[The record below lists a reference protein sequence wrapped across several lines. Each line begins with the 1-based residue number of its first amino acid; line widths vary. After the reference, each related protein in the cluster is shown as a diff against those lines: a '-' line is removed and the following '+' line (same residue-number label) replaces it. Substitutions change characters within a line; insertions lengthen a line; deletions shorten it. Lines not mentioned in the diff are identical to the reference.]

1 MNGQLTIE
9 ACQEM
14 ARQNYPQVRQFDLIQ
29 QSADYN
35 LSNAGKNWLPQVSLS
50 ARATYQ
56 SDATSISVPQLS
68 LDITLPKDQ
77 YQAVLE
83 ATQLVWDGGVNTSQ
97 KNIIKATAAVDKEKL
112 EVELYT
118 LKDRVNQVFFGL
130 LLIEDQLLQ
139 NRTLQEELQTNYDRV
154 NAYVVNGVANQADL
168 DAISVEKLNNQ
179 QRRLEL
185 IASEKSFRQMLSALT
200 GKPISETTNLI
211 KPLPVYAG
219 VNLADIKRPEL
230 RLFDSQLN
238 LLNNQENMVRAGNL
252 PKLGLF
258 LQGGYGNPGLNMFKE
273 GFSAYYLGGIRLSW
287 TINGFYTQKNNL
299 RTLENTKD
307 GVAVQRETFLF
318 NNNLIIVRQNNEIEK
333 IREQLKQDD
342 EIIRLR
348 GNIKQASSVKVE
360 NGTMTV
366 ADLLR
371 DINAENLAKTQR
383 SLHEIQLLMAVNA
396 LKYSVNQ

>member
-185 IASEKSFRQMLSALT
+185 IASEKFFRQMLSALT
-200 GKPISETTNLI
+200 GKPI
-211 KPLPVYAG
+211 
-219 VNLADIKRPEL
+219 
-230 RLFDSQLN
+230 
-238 LLNNQENMVRAGNL
+238 
-252 PKLGLF
+252 
-258 LQGGYGNPGLNMFKE
+258 
-273 GFSAYYLGGIRLSW
+273 
-287 TINGFYTQKNNL
+287 
-299 RTLENTKD
+299 
-307 GVAVQRETFLF
+307 
-318 NNNLIIVRQNNEIEK
+318 
-333 IREQLKQDD
+333 LKQP
-342 EIIRLR
+342 I
-348 GNIKQASSVKVE
+348 
-360 NGTMTV
+360 
-366 ADLLR
+366 
-371 DINAENLAKTQR
+371 
-383 SLHEIQLLMAVNA
+383 
-396 LKYSVNQ
+396 